1 MISLHRK
8 IKNKTT
14 IVVDSKEMLN
24 GGIQYIDLAKGFCI
38 LMVVYYHCVTAMK
51 IELPFN
57 DMLASFRMPF
67 YFCYQDYFLSP
78 IIHSVN
84 SS

>member
-24 GGIQYIDLAKGFCI
+24 GGEDTIYRFSKRFL
-38 LMVVYYHCVTAMK
+38 Y
-51 IELPFN
+51 FN
-57 DMLASFRMPF
+57 GCL
-67 YFCYQDYFLSP
+67 LSLRDG
-78 IIHSVN
+78 HEN
-84 SS
+84 

>member
-24 GGIQYIDLAKGFCI
+24 GGGGYNISI
-38 LMVVYYHCVTAMK
+38 
-51 IELPFN
+51 
-57 DMLASFRMPF
+57 
-67 YFCYQDYFLSP
+67 
-78 IIHSVN
+78 
-84 SS
+84 